1 MDLLGGV
8 GLKTWEQVG
17 SDRQLVESQGGNNW
31 YFDHGKAD
39 GDRKGRWVP
48 ETTESGVL
56 LTGYMGEKD
65 TGDSEMTPDFG
76 GWGDGGDTTHEEKE
90 DSFSFRK
97 GLFDLEHF
105 EFEHVR
111 VP

>member
-1 MDLLGGV
+1 MNLDLPGGV

-17 SDRQLVESQGGNNW
+17 SDRKPVDSHGGNNW
-31 YFDHGKAD
+31 YFD
-39 GDRKGRWVP
+39 GDRKGRWIP

-56 LTGYMGEKD
+56 LTGYVGEKD

-90 DSFSFRK
+90 DVFSFRK
-97 GLFDLEHF
+97 GMFNLEHF
-105 EFEHVR
+105 EFERVR